1 PTYERFFG
9 LLGRQLCILKKE
21 YVEYFE
27 KLFQHQY
34 EIVHRL
40 ENVKSTNVAKFFTHL
55 LTANAISWSLTK
67 INHRSTDSTSTQYFQ
82 DLFPYDSPNNT

>member
-55 LTANAISWSLTK
+55 LTANAISWSVC
-67 INHRSTDSTSTQYFQ
+67 IHF
-82 DLFPYDSPNNT
+82 